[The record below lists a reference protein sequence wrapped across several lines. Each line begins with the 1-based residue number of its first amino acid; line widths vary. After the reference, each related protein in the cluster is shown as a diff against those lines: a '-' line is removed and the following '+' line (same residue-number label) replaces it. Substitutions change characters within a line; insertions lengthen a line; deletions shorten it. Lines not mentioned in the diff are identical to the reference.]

1 MVVHHGPLTEHAMQ
15 RPFIP
20 APHHRK
26 EEPSNWALSF
36 ADMMTLLLC
45 FFVLMLTVSKVDPA
59 RYEAVSSIMAEAM
72 KGKDAPSIRE
82 KNAPVTPEAKKKNL
96 FELQLELAKLI
107 GNETEALSLKLR
119 PDAVAVNL
127 KGAAFFKSGDATLT
141 SRAVIILDK
150 LAKPLV
156 NQNYRLTIEGHS
168 DNLPIHS
175 DKFPSNWELSSARA
189 SSVARFLIANGF
201 PPERIKVTGLA
212 DTRPLA
218 PNTDNKGNSI
228 PENQAKNRRVVILV
242 APAPRT

>member
-1 MVVHHGPLTEHAMQ
+1 MQ
-15 RPFIP
+15 RPPIP
-20 APHHRK
+20 SPYRRK

-45 FFVLMLTVSKVDPA
+45 FFVLMLTVSKVDPT

-72 KGKDAPSIRE
+72 KGKDAPSIRK
-82 KNAPVTPEAKKKNL
+82 KNEQISPKARQKNL
-96 FELQLELAKLI
+96 FELQLELSKRI

-141 SRAVIILDK
+141 TRAISILDR
-150 LAKPLV
+150 LAKPL
-156 NQNYRLTIEGHS
+156 NSQQYKLTIEGHS

-212 DTRPLA
+212 ATRPLA
-218 PNTDNKGNSI
+218 PNTDKAGNSI
-228 PENQAKNRRVVILV
+228 PENQARNRRVVILV
-242 APAPRT
+242 SPGPQS